1 MDFDDCDYQVQQV
14 KPRTRGEKVEAV
26 DRDTVEKRRLAQ
38 RVEHFERFN
47 PHNNYIKPDPINT
60 TYSIDDV
67 DRFNRDYTVDQKRS
81 KEYEKQMVQLRA
93 QNRRKQQEDY
103 QAAIELRRQE
113 EELEAQK
120 VDNHLAQHDFNV
132 ESVNYDP
139 VTCIV
144 PDQTTIRGKTQHA
157 EDADKEFRREARARR
172 IAHNQNSTQYDPI
185 TGQPRNFW

>member
-1 MDFDDCDYQVQQV
+1 MQFDDCDYQVQQV

-38 RVEHFERFN
+38 RVEHFERFD
-47 PHNNYIKPDPINT
+47 PQHNYVKPDPVNK

-67 DRFNRDYTVDQKRS
+67 DRFNRDYTVDQKQT
-81 KEYEKQMVQLRA
+81 KQYEQQMVQLRA
-93 QNRRKQQEDY
+93 ANRRKQQEDY
-103 QAAIELRRQE
+103 QAAIELRRKE

-120 VDNHLAQHDFNV
+120 VEDHLAQHDFNV

-144 PDQTTIRGKTQHA
+144 PDQTTKRGQTQHA
-157 EDADKEFRREARARR
+157 EDASKEFRREARARR